1 MNSNELQLLSVSL
14 ADDIYGIDITKVQ
27 EIRALGAFRS
37 IPNLPTHC
45 IGVIDFRD
53 SMVPVVD
60 LRDMFGY
67 QHSDV
72 SSQTVIVV
80 MLVDFQS
87 EQLLLG
93 IVVDAVSDVI
103 SMDASRLKST
113 PTMGNKVD
121 TSFIKGMFKHDNQI
135 VVVLMLEAIMEADD
149 SINLQAMSELNK
161 SMVSPS

>member
-27 EIRALGAFRS
+27 EIRALGSYRN

-60 LRDMFGY
+60 LREMFGY
-67 QHSDV
+67 SHPPV

-80 MLVDFQS
+80 MLVEYQS
-87 EQLLLG
+87 EQLMLG

-103 SMDASRLKST
+103 AMEAKMLKST
-113 PTMGNKVD
+113 PAMGGKVD
-121 TSFIKGMFKHDNQI
+121 TSFIKGMFKHGDSI
-135 VVVLMLEAIMEADD
+135 IVVLMLEAIMEADK
-149 SINLQAMSELNK
+149 NLNLKAMSELNK
-161 SMVSPS
+161 TAV